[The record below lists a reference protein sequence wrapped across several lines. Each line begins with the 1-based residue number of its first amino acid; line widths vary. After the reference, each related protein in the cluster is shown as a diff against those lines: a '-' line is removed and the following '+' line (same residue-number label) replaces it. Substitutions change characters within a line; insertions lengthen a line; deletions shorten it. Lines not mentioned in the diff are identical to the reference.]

1 MRQALQSLVL
11 LIAIFPNASISEITS
26 IKNYDEISE
35 NIFWSDLYP
44 GGGWSLYCGFRFEN
58 QSNSNENHLFV
69 IEHIYP
75 VSEMLKFLK
84 C

>member
-1 MRQALQSLVL
+1 MRQALQSLFL
-11 LIAIFPNASISEITS
+11 LIVIFPNTSISEITS

-58 QSNSNENHLFV
+58 QSNS
-69 IEHIYP
+69 I
-75 VSEMLKFLK
+75 FLK
-84 C
+84 SPLGHHFEMFPGNLQKT